1 MSRRQLLHAAHDR
14 VRVDDVPVA
23 HVARE
28 AGEIELPRHA
38 RMGQQRSQLRPEHQ
52 AVAELGIVERFLAH
66 AIPREEKN
74 LASRV
79 PQREGEHAVE
89 MFDTGFAEVLPGMDD
104 DLGIGLGREAM
115 AAPQQGLAELDV
127 VVDLAIEDG
136 PHRAVLV
143 GQRLAAALGGD
154 DTKTPMAERH
164 GPVDVVALVV
174 GSAVT

>member
-1 MSRRQLLHAAHDR
+1 
-14 VRVDDVPVA
+14 
-23 HVARE
+23 
-28 AGEIELPRHA
+28 
-38 RMGQQRSQLRPEHQ
+38 
-52 AVAELGIVERFLAH
+52 
-66 AIPREEKN
+66 
-74 LASRV
+74 
-79 PQREGEHAVE
+79 

-115 AAPQQGLAELDV
+115 AAPQKGLAELDV